1 MDWGKLSVITR
12 ASVNITSFWITNN
25 VFFSIETFMTQNLNP
40 HLTWDSS
47 LLKINITFKCSK
59 IYKEP
64 TIVTSLKKKNLLF
77 PVVGVE
83 GGGVLESIPLPYY
96 ISFTPHLK
104 LVTFG
109 RISFPQSQFSHFQ
122 FMYLPYK
129 ASKKVILKW
138 IDSFDGEF
146 SHFKNTTY
154 QNLLPHKILEMQ
166 PPLQSIQSWKCGPT
180 QRHISTSLLIENTF
194 PQALTIDEL
203 R

>member
-1 MDWGKLSVITR
+1 MLGNILR
-12 ASVNITSFWITNN
+12 AYHC
-25 VFFSIETFMTQNLNP
+25 
-40 HLTWDSS
+40 HL
-47 LLKINITFKCSK
+47 C
-59 IYKEP
+59 
-64 TIVTSLKKKNLLF
+64 KKKNLLF

-109 RISFPQSQFSHFQ
+109 RISFRRSQFSHFQ

-166 PPLQSIQSWKCGPT
+166 PLLQSIQSWKYIRSHPAAHLHEPINRKYFSSGSYYRWT
-180 QRHISTSLLIENTF
+180 QENF
-194 PQALTIDEL
+194 FFYFSFCYLRESQILKYFALSQL
-203 R
+203 N

>member
-1 MDWGKLSVITR
+1 
-12 ASVNITSFWITNN
+12 
-25 VFFSIETFMTQNLNP
+25 
-40 HLTWDSS
+40 
-47 LLKINITFKCSK
+47 
-59 IYKEP
+59 
-64 TIVTSLKKKNLLF
+64 
-77 PVVGVE
+77 
-83 GGGVLESIPLPYY
+83 
-96 ISFTPHLK
+96 
-104 LVTFG
+104 
-109 RISFPQSQFSHFQ
+109 
-122 FMYLPYK
+122 MYLPYK

-203 R
+203 RGTSLLQFLISQRITDIKILCIITIKLIRLLVFFFQQEITISSFRVCVKDLAGMESQHDPVTLDYVVIGGR

>member
-1 MDWGKLSVITR
+1 MLENILR
-12 ASVNITSFWITNN
+12 AYHC
-25 VFFSIETFMTQNLNP
+25 
-40 HLTWDSS
+40 HL
-47 LLKINITFKCSK
+47 FK
-59 IYKEP
+59 
-64 TIVTSLKKKNLLF
+64 KKKNLLF

-129 ASKKVILKW
+129 AFKKVILKW

-203 R
+203 RKTSLLQFLISQRITDIKILCIITIKLIRLLVFFFNRK

>member
-1 MDWGKLSVITR
+1 
-12 ASVNITSFWITNN
+12 
-25 VFFSIETFMTQNLNP
+25 MTQNLNP

-109 RISFPQSQFSHFQ
+109 RISFRRSQFSHFQ

-129 ASKKVILKW
+129 AFKKVILK
-138 IDSFDGEF
+138 
-146 SHFKNTTY
+146 
-154 QNLLPHKILEMQ
+154 
-166 PPLQSIQSWKCGPT
+166 
-180 QRHISTSLLIENTF
+180 
-194 PQALTIDEL
+194 
-203 R
+203 